1 MSMNRTAAEYQIMP
15 CHAHFEVYKQ
25 GIFICSADTLT
36 EAEQDIKLIE
46 QNKEQ
51 KGKVRTA

>member
-1 MSMNRTAAEYQIMP
+1 MSRTAAEYKIMP

-36 EAEQDIKLIE
+36 EAENDIEKYE
-46 QNKEQ
+46 QNQINEQ
-51 KGKVRTA
+51 KERKLSA

>member
-1 MSMNRTAAEYQIMP
+1 MNRTAAEYQIMP

-36 EAEQDIKLIE
+36 EAENDIEE